1 MAFRKSRRLRR
12 NLRKKSRRNYRGG
25 GLTNEDKIALRQSI
39 VNNTMFPGGL
49 GYIKRQKIINRLV
62 AEEGFHPT
70 TAAIEVDDA
79 IKSISFN
86 ILGS

>member
-1 MAFRKSRRLRR
+1 
-12 NLRKKSRRNYRGG
+12 
-25 GLTNEDKIALRQSI
+25 
-39 VNNTMFPGGL
+39 MFPGGL